1 MEDPVPVKEKYTYQ
15 ICKIQFIVMSV
26 YKDKVES
33 MRDILL
39 KLMLANLEP
48 V

>member
-1 MEDPVPVKEKYTYQ
+1 MMMH
-15 ICKIQFIVMSV
+15 IVTPV
-26 YKDKVES
+26 YKETGEL

-39 KLMLANLEP
+39 KLMLADLEP